1 MTLFDPLFDQGSM
14 SQFVPMRSRLAARE
28 AAWVARHAG
37 GPSPASD
44 NAEERER
51 LVREW
56 AYFRAQRRG
65 FVPGHEVEDWLS
77 AERELERT
85 SQSALLV

>member
-1 MTLFDPLFDQGSM
+1 MTLFDSGSA
-14 SQFVPMRSRLAARE
+14 SPFVPMRSRLAAKE
-28 AAWVARHAG
+28 AAWLAG
-37 GPSPASD
+37 LGAGKSPLSHEPAQ
-44 NAEERER
+44 RER

-65 FVPGHEVEDWLS
+65 FVPGHEVEDWLA

-85 SQSALLV
+85 SQSRLLV